1 MSAGRSATLST
12 LIDMGFGENRARR
25 ALKATNNKGVETAM
39 EWLLSN
45 SANDTLDDPLTD
57 EDQELD
63 EEKAESSEPKL
74 TLKPMSEEEK
84 KAKLERLEE
93 LRKKKRAER
102 EEREKKEA
110 LEREKKRIEDGKGM
124 TDMKQQLEQQ
134 EIRKMAE
141 LKRREKQEEKAA
153 KAKILAQIE
162 ADKVA
167 RREKFNMKSPEGG
180 SGGATT
186 VAPTAAA
193 SNTQPQPGTSS
204 SASPAAKKDYT
215 ETRLQIRQTNGQPL
229 VTTFGV
235 KEQLAA
241 VRLYVQLNRTDGVEG
256 AAAAAAPVKLMTNFP
271 KKVFEEDDY
280 ENSLE
285 NGPCALGCAN
295 GDEIK
300 M

>member
-1 MSAGRSATLST
+1 MSAGRSAALST

-63 EEKAESSEPKL
+63 EEKAESSDPKL

-180 SGGATT
+180 SGATA
-186 VAPTAAA
+186 VAPTNAAAAA

-204 SASPAAKKDYT
+204 SSSPAAKKDYT

-229 VTTFGV
+229 VTSFGV

-241 VRLYVQLNRTDGVEG
+241 VRLYVQLNRTDGIEG
-256 AAAAAAPVKLMTNFP
+256 TAAVKLMTNFP

-285 NGPCALGCAN
+285 NLGLVPSAVLMVM
-295 GDEIK
+295 K
-300 M
+300 